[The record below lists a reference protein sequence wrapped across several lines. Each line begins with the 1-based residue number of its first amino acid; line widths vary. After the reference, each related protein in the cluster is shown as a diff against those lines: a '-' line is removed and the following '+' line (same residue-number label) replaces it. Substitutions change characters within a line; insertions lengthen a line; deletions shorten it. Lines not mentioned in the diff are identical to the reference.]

1 MRADTAIYNS
11 ILRLVAVDG
20 GGPDALEA
28 VVAEMQLRGVRLDRR
43 TYFLLLRGYGAT
55 GELSCAMDVMRRMA
69 HDGAWLT
76 GLATAAC
83 YVGGWLLGHQECLL
97 RLSMQQGGGCVCRRD

>member
-11 ILRLVAVDG
+11 ILRLVAADG

-28 VVAEMQLRGVRLDRR
+28 VAAEMRLRGVRLDRR

-55 GELSCAMDVMRRMA
+55 GELSGAMDVMRRMA

-76 GLATAAC
+76 ALTTLVC
-83 YVGGWLLGHQECLL
+83 CV
-97 RLSMQQGGGCVCRRD
+97 GGCVVSGT